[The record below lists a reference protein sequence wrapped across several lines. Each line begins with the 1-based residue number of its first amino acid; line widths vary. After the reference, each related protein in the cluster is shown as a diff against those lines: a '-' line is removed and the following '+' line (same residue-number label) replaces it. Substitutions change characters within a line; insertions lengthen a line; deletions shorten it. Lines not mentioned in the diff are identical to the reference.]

1 MGNRELN
8 KEGCGLGLT
17 ISKNL
22 AIALGGNIDVKSLV
36 NKGSTFTLTLPIQKR
51 EEEFSFKFRTDL
63 YLKQKSRTR
72 T

>member
-22 AIALGGNIDVKSLV
+22 AIALGGNIDVKSQV
-36 NKGSTFTLTLPIQKR
+36 NKGSTFTLTLPVQK
-51 EEEFSFKFRTDL
+51 TL
-63 YLKQKSRTR
+63 QKSITELFEKF
-72 T
+72 